1 MMTEQNAGPTP
12 TTQAPTGRTSL
23 LQRLRDLGIL
33 SVAAS
38 LVGGY
43 FQYISTYEQKV
54 SELAQSDLKA
64 ATDTFVEISNAYAEA
79 QMLQQLIYFDYLDAS
94 GDESD
99 GDKAMTTTAAQTVYP
114 DYVKARSTLRQNS
127 NVHARKA
134 ELYIDWT
141 SDLKHDPAISSAVD
155 GDPLTEAMLGDYNF
169 NCDVKANFAHY
180 EEDTAD
186 SPKSDVCAAPSETRK
201 EIPAG
206 PRTLI
211 CASDKNGDIVHSKEA
226 RTINWQSAK
235 HHLLVMHYCFE
246 RAHGQIETVR
256 VWASGNT
263 VSDKEK
269 SDFLAKDKKDK
280 SQTSLDNQVIRLDAF
295 MGLVMSQLERIRV
308 KYRPSGPFCHVP
320 LVRELIGIFDSRC
333 TPIRTAANSANK

>member
-1 MMTEQNAGPTP
+1 MTEQNAGPTP
-12 TTQAPTGRTSL
+12 TTQAPAGHPSL

-33 SVAAS
+33 TLAAS

-43 FQYISTYEQKV
+43 FQYLSTYEQKV
-54 SELAQSDLKA
+54 SELAQSDMKA

-79 QMLQQLIYFDYLDAS
+79 QMLQQLIYFDYLAAS
-94 GDESD
+94 SDESD
-99 GDKAMTTTAAQTVYP
+99 GDKAMTTTAAQTAYP
-114 DYVKARSTLRQNS
+114 DYVKARITLRQNS

-141 SDLKHDPAISSAVD
+141 SDLKHDAAASSAAD
-155 GDPLTEAMLGDYNF
+155 SDPLTEAMLGNYNF
-169 NCDVKANFAHY
+169 NCDASANFAHY

-186 SPKSDVCAAPSETRK
+186 GPKSDICAAPSETRR
-201 EIPAG
+201 EIPTG

-211 CASDKNGDIVHSKEA
+211 CASDKNGNIVHGREA

-246 RAHGQIETVR
+246 RAHGQIETAR

-269 SDFLAKDKKDK
+269 NDFLATDKRDK

-320 LVRELIGIFDSRC
+320 LVRELIGIFDPSC
-333 TPIRTAANSANK
+333 TPIKTAANNTNK